1 MRLILG
7 CYLFIITRRLI
18 ASSVEIPLMRLSR
31 ISVIGPGHHQC
42 IIMYIVGLKA
52 ELAAV
57 GPTSGVE
64 AEERLLIWSLTSPF
78 YMIKNSTI

>member
-31 ISVIGPGHHQC
+31 ISVTVPGHHQC
-42 IIMYIVGLKA
+42 IIMYIVKLKA
-52 ELAAV
+52 QLATV
-57 GPTSGVE
+57 EPTSSVE
-64 AEERLLIWSLTSPF
+64 AGERLLILSLTSPF